1 MLIWEE
7 SSYRYLPS
15 YGMSHVRLVI
25 HFNGNV
31 YSPLR
36 IVNYHDYN
44 NVISIY
50 ISSIDSES
58 ETEGYLHFNYIFSS
72 TWKAQF
78 RGSLRDRKVA
88 SSTLSFMDSKFE
100 SYFIEGIYFVGL

>member
-1 MLIWEE
+1 
-7 SSYRYLPS
+7 
-15 YGMSHVRLVI
+15 MSHVRLVI

-50 ISSIDSES
+50 KSAASIVKVKQKGIY
-58 ETEGYLHFNYIFSS
+58 TLTIFSHLLDAS
-72 TWKAQF
+72 
-78 RGSLRDRKVA
+78 KVA

-100 SYFIEGIYFVGL
+100 SYFLEGIYFVGF